1 MGAETKGGTQV
12 EKQRHSALSSVKVL
26 SHKPQMLIAERVSSK
41 YLEKN
46 VSDLKTI
53 WGTDRVLARRRG
65 KSLRAGGG
73 VGWGVLSPSC
83 RSALPALLPLPLGPL
98 LLSHVAPFSMQPR
111 LSPPVSSSRP
121 IDILGKPFGEDRR
134 APVGPPLWGFCPGG
148 HTPRFDFSLGFTFV
162 KYLLLISAGDFFFY
176 IKFYSWNTRF
186 V

>member
-1 MGAETKGGTQV
+1 MEAETKGGTHVQ
-12 EKQRHSALSSVKVL
+12 KQRHSLLSSIRIL
-26 SHKPQMLIAERVSSK
+26 SREPRTLIAKRVSSK

-53 WGTDRVLARRRG
+53 WGNDRVLVLRRG

-73 VGWGVLSPSC
+73 AGWGVLSRSC
-83 RSALPALLPLPLGPL
+83 CSALPALLPLPLGPL
-98 LLSHVAPFSMQPR
+98 LLSHVAPCSMQPR
-111 LSPPVSSSRP
+111 LSPRVSSSHP
-121 IDILGKPFGEDRR
+121 MDILGKPFGEDWR

-148 HTPRFDFSLGFTFV
+148 HTPRFDFSLGFTLV
-162 KYLLLISAGDFFFY
+162 KYLLLICAGDFFFY